1 MRRFLWP
8 LVALVLALPHVAAAQ
23 NAQQLPHSFL
33 FGAWVGGGFPPPT
46 TLTGKEC
53 MANPTVIFTRDA
65 VLRANVMDVTFTQYL
80 IETVRETG
88 RGLEFRLL
96 SATGAQIA
104 AGPLGHPGGGD
115 PGFSCGDPGLLRV
128 QKRGEN
134 EIAFPNCGEFPYPLI
149 RCPSN

>member
-1 MRRFLWP
+1 
-8 LVALVLALPHVAAAQ
+8 
-23 NAQQLPHSFL
+23 
-33 FGAWVGGGFPPPT
+33 
-46 TLTGKEC
+46 

-80 IETVRETG
+80 IETVRDSGG
-88 RGLEFRLL
+88 RGVEFRLL
-96 SATGAQIA
+96 SASGA
-104 AGPLGHPGGGD
+104 PLVGGSVMGGDD